1 MTLETLF
8 TLVQVPIVGAIAGFV
23 VFRQLRKSQPNSAV
37 KAGLFAGIGA
47 AVLYAALKFL
57 L

>member
-8 TLVQVPIVGAIAGFV
+8 TLIQFPIVGAIAGFV
-23 VFRQLRKSQPNSAV
+23 VFRQLRKTQPNSAV